1 MKVFDIISE
10 AEVATGVLGS
20 DGKMI
25 MKTVPDEVGTNAKTP
40 SSTSSSNTS
49 AKKTKVPV
57 KYDPDI
63 PTRNKLTRGQVKQMA
78 RTGKVTVGGK
88 TFTKKQIAKNTAL
101 NKTRLV
107 ALTKDPSKALS
118 KAAKKEIGG
127 AYKKSSGMFAKGKP
141 GKFIKAPPS
150 ILKGILK
157 RTPIGLAIGSLI
169 GMLEAQRI
177 LEKWGENFYVNG
189 CKKTVHD
196 GIPGGTA
203 ESKILVDNMR
213 ELQLE
218 MAKAVTVGVAGLF
231 SGLATGAVGFGKIA
245 ALVAKVIPPIFPFGM
260 IAKGL
265 TIAASATL
273 TFGVAYM
280 FSRLAKASG
289 IHDKL
294 GLWMAQNWF
303 TSDAM
308 ERYAD
313 YLATNNNCERTQEDI
328 DNWATPI
335 NESTG
340 DIENAI
346 KAEFKALMKDPKFK
360 RAVKRVKD
368 APNPK
373 S

>member
-10 AEVATGVLGS
+10 AEVATGILDRYGNP
-20 DGKMI
+20 I
-25 MKTVPDEVGTNAKTP
+25 TKTVPDNQVGTKTP
-40 SSTSSSNTS
+40 TTSV
-49 AKKTKVPV
+49 KTKVPV
-57 KYDPDI
+57 TFDPNM
-63 PTRNKLTRGQVKQMA
+63 PTRDKLTKGQLRKLSK
-78 RTGKVTVGGK
+78 TGKLSIDGK
-88 TFTKKQIAKNTAL
+88 TYTTKQIAKNTAL
-101 NKTRLV
+101 NKARLNT
-107 ALTKDPSKALS
+107 L
-118 KAAKKEIGG
+118 AKSGG
-127 AYKKSSGMFAKGKP
+127 GNVAKGAEADLKQAMKKNAKGGL

-189 CKKTVHD
+189 CKKTVHG